1 MATAIAGSCS
11 PPCPLGISMATGGTE
26 GLRELGC
33 RACVECGRGW
43 AGEGRAPRCAQ
54 PQSTAAL
61 PASPSAAHL
70 PASPPVRS
78 PARWGSMAGAPLLR
92 GPRAGGV
99 GLLVLLLLGLLRPPP
114 ALCARPVKVRPRS
127 GTGWGSGGGC
137 YGRGSV
143 LGCWPL
149 ILAGP
154 SSRDMQRDRSA
165 RVAWGPASS
174 PRPGHAGLGLWVYG
188 LQCPELG
195 QQPRPA
201 HPSALG
207 SGLGLA
213 SPPPVALSMGLAC
226 FKEGSVC
233 IGMCAHDVMTGA

>member
-78 PARWGSMAGAPLLR
+78 PARWGSMAGSPLLR

-154 SSRDMQRDRSA
+154 SSRDMQRDRPGWPGVQPPV
-165 RVAWGPASS
+165 RVQAMLGWVSGCTGCSVRSSASS
-174 PRPGHAGLGLWVYG
+174 HAL
-188 LQCPELG
+188 PI
-195 QQPRPA
+195 PP
-201 HPSALG
+201 HSA
-207 SGLGLA
+207 LGLA
-213 SPPPVALSMGLAC
+213 SPPRRQWRCPW
-226 FKEGSVC
+226 
-233 IGMCAHDVMTGA
+233 D

>member
-1 MATAIAGSCS
+1 M
-11 PPCPLGISMATGGTE
+11 
-26 GLRELGC
+26 LRARV
-33 RACVECGRGW
+33 RARLLAPHPRW
-43 AGEGRAPRCAQ
+43 AQ
-54 PQSTAAL
+54 L
-61 PASPSAAHL
+61 PGHAE
-70 PASPPVRS
+70 
-78 PARWGSMAGAPLLR
+78 
-92 GPRAGGV
+92 
-99 GLLVLLLLGLLRPPP
+99 
-114 ALCARPVKVRPRS
+114 
-127 GTGWGSGGGC
+127 
-137 YGRGSV
+137 
-143 LGCWPL
+143 
-149 ILAGP
+149 
-154 SSRDMQRDRSA
+154 RSA